1 MSEEFSAGVNILLQ
15 RMETHPEEFYI
26 GDDLRH
32 DSPVRS
38 NPKWHNVMTSVLQVK
53 FNESARGAAIYLTED
68 EVNALYAGYT
78 KIRRKAF
85 DDHVLDAVLNPEQK
99 LSSSE
104 DMIAKMQGQMGQPK
118 IRLSAASNNINEV
131 QQYAGYTNLQGMYD
145 VDTDQYTLRGASA
158 AQAQAHAQH
167 IAAHQEATARLGQ
180 GLMNANPYQSSQER
194 NPQPMSES
202 MLSRINKRLG
212 FK

>member
-15 RMETHPEEFYI
+15 RMETHPEEFFVK
-26 GDDLRH
+26 DTERVNVSRD
-32 DSPVRS
+32 
-38 NPKWHNVMTSVLQVK
+38 PKWHILMNSVLQVK
-53 FNESARGAAIYLTED
+53 FKENARGEAIYLTD
-68 EVNALYAGYT
+68 AEVDALYAGYT

-85 DDHVLDAVLNPEQK
+85 DDYVMDTVLNPEPK

-104 DMIAKMQGQMGQPK
+104 DMISKMQGQMGQPK

-145 VDTDQYTLRGASA
+145 VDTNQYRNA
-158 AQAQAHAQH
+158 AQAHAQH

-180 GLMNANPYQSSQER
+180 GLMNANPYASSQDSH
-194 NPQPMSES
+194 PQPMPEG
-202 MLSRINKRLG
+202 MLSKINKRLG

>member
-15 RMETHPEEFYI
+15 RMETHPEEFYVVQSKTTLTR
-26 GDDLRH
+26 D
-32 DSPVRS
+32 
-38 NPKWHNVMTSVLQVK
+38 PKWHSVMTSVMQVK
-53 FNESARGAAIYLTED
+53 FNESVRGEASYLTD
-68 EVNALYAGYT
+68 AEVDALWEGYR

-85 DDHVLDAVLNPEQK
+85 DDYVMDTVLNPEQK

-104 DMIAKMQGQMGQPK
+104 NMISKMQGQMGQPK
-118 IRLSAASNNINEV
+118 IRLSAASNNVNDINNA
-131 QQYAGYTNLQGMYD
+131 QQYSGYSNLQGMYD
-145 VDTDQYTLRGASA
+145 VDTNQYRNA
-158 AQAQAHAQH
+158 AQAQAQH

-202 MLSRINKRLG
+202 MLSKITKGLG
-212 FK
+212 LK

>member
-1 MSEEFSAGVNILLQ
+1 
-15 RMETHPEEFYI
+15 
-26 GDDLRH
+26 
-32 DSPVRS
+32 
-38 NPKWHNVMTSVLQVK
+38 VLQVK
-53 FNESARGAAIYLTED
+53 FNESARGAAIYLTEA
-68 EVNALYAGYT
+68 EVDALYAGYT

-85 DDHVLDAVLNPEQK
+85 DDYVMDTVLNPELK
-99 LSSSE
+99 LSSNE

-131 QQYAGYTNLQGMYD
+131 QQYAGYTNLQGLYD
-145 VDTDQYTLRGASA
+145 MDTNQYRNTAQ

-180 GLMNANPYQSSQER
+180 GLMNANPYQSSQDPH
-194 NPQPMSES
+194 PQPMPEG
-202 MLSRINKRLG
+202 MLSKINKRLG

>member
-15 RMETHPEEFYI
+15 RMETHPEEFYVVQSKTTLTR
-26 GDDLRH
+26 D
-32 DSPVRS
+32 
-38 NPKWHNVMTSVLQVK
+38 PKWYTVMTSVMQVK
-53 FNESARGAAIYLTED
+53 FNESARGEASYLTD
-68 EVNALYAGYT
+68 AEVDALWEGYR

-85 DDHVLDAVLNPEQK
+85 DDYVMDTVLNPEQK
-99 LSSSE
+99 LSSTE
-104 DMIAKMQGQMGQPK
+104 PQAIQAQYGQQKLRVGT
-118 IRLSAASNNINEV
+118 ANNDI
-131 QQYAGYTNLQGMYD
+131 QQYSGYSNLQGIYD

-158 AQAQAHAQH
+158 AQAQAQH

>member
-15 RMETHPEEFYI
+15 RMETHPEEFYEKDQ
-26 GDDLRH
+26 GRATLTRD
-32 DSPVRS
+32 
-38 NPKWHNVMTSVLQVK
+38 PKWHNVITSVMQVK
-53 FNESARGAAIYLTED
+53 FKESARGEAIYLTD
-68 EVNALYAGYT
+68 AEVDALYAGYT

-85 DDHVLDAVLNPEQK
+85 DDHVLDAVLNPDQK

-104 DMIAKMQGQMGQPK
+104 DMISKMQGQMGQPK
-118 IRLSAASNNINEV
+118 IRLSAASNNINDINRYGNG
-131 QQYAGYTNLQGMYD
+131 YADAQGMYD
-145 VDTDQYTLRGASA
+145 VDTNQYRNA
-158 AQAQAHAQH
+158 AQAQAQH

-180 GLMNANPYQSSQER
+180 GLMNANPYQSSQ
-194 NPQPMSES
+194 NPHPQPMSES

>member
-15 RMETHPEEFYI
+15 RMETHPEEFYESQNKV
-26 GDDLRH
+26 
-32 DSPVRS
+32 DSIRT
-38 NPKWHNVMTSVLQVK
+38 PKWHNVMTSVMQVK
-53 FNESARGAAIYLTED
+53 FKESARGEAIYLTD
-68 EVNALYAGYT
+68 AEVDALYARYT

-85 DDHVLDAVLNPEQK
+85 DDYVMDTVLNPEQK

-104 DMIAKMQGQMGQPK
+104 DMISKMQGQMGQPK

-145 VDTDQYTLRGASA
+145 VDTNQYRNA
-158 AQAQAHAQH
+158 AQAQAQH
-167 IAAHQEATARLGQ
+167 IAVHQEATARLGQ
-180 GLMNANPYQSSQER
+180 GLMNANPYASSQDSH
-194 NPQPMSES
+194 PQPMSES

>member
-15 RMETHPEEFYI
+15 RMETHPEEFYEKDQ
-26 GDDLRH
+26 GRATLTRD
-32 DSPVRS
+32 
-38 NPKWHNVMTSVLQVK
+38 PKWHNVITSVMQVK
-53 FNESARGAAIYLTED
+53 FKESARGEAIYLTD
-68 EVNALYAGYT
+68 AEVDALYAGYT

-85 DDHVLDAVLNPEQK
+85 DDYVMDTVLNPEPK

-104 DMIAKMQGQMGQPK
+104 DMISKMQGQMGQPK
-118 IRLSAASNNINEV
+118 IRLNAASNNINEV

-145 VDTDQYTLRGASA
+145 VDTNQYRNA
-158 AQAQAHAQH
+158 AQAQAQH
-167 IAAHQEATARLGQ
+167 IAAHQEATAQHAR
-180 GLMNANPYQSSQER
+180 GLMNANPYQSSQDPH
-194 NPQPMSES
+194 PQPMSES

>member
-15 RMETHPEEFYI
+15 RMETHPEEFYVVQSKSTI
-26 GDDLRH
+26 TH
-32 DSPVRS
+32 D
-38 NPKWHNVMTSVLQVK
+38 PKWHNVMTSVMQVK
-53 FNESARGAAIYLTED
+53 FKESARGEAIYLTEAEAD
-68 EVNALYAGYT
+68 ALWEGYR

-85 DDHVLDAVLNPEQK
+85 DDYVMDTVLNPEQK

-104 DMIAKMQGQMGQPK
+104 DIISKMQGQMGQPK
-118 IRLSAASNNINEV
+118 IRLSAASNNINDINT
-131 QQYAGYTNLQGMYD
+131 YGLQGMYD
-145 VDTDQYTLRGASA
+145 VDTNQYRNA
-158 AQAQAHAQH
+158 AQAHAQH

-180 GLMNANPYQSSQER
+180 GLMNANPYQSSQDPH
-194 NPQPMSES
+194 PQPMSES